1 VWDDGVVASRQ
12 RQLLAAVLL
21 AAAALIA
28 TAAMSASAS
37 SPLKIT
43 NCFRAS
49 TRPKLLTLTC
59 GDANTVLKGLR
70 WSTFG
75 GTTARATGKFVMN
88 TCDPNCAEGR
98 AVSFRV
104 SVKATDPRKC
114 KGGLRVYNKLALRFT
129 GHSPSERNDLEHWT
143 LGCPE

>member
-1 VWDDGVVASRQ
+1 
-12 RQLLAAVLL
+12 
-21 AAAALIA
+21 
-28 TAAMSASAS
+28 MSASAA

-59 GDANTVLKGLR
+59 GDGNTVLKGLS

-75 GTTARATGKFVMN
+75 GSTAKATGDFVMN
-88 TCDPNCAEGR
+88 TCDPDCAEGK
-98 AVSFRV
+98 AVSFMV
-104 SVKATDPRKC
+104 KVKATDPRRC
-114 KGGLRVYNKLALRFT
+114 KGGLRVYNRVTLQFV
-129 GHSPSERNDLEHWT
+129 GHSPSERNDFTRWT